1 MVVLHE
7 LSDFI
12 DCDFVIAD
20 SSCSYWYEGRCPQS
34 GNRLKLPRTS
44 MSEAIA
50 HGLMQYLANN
60 DYYSR
65 EGKMYGILLVELPNG
80 EQRVLKAFSGLLNG
94 CSVVEGWVPPIP
106 GRDEVAFEETRTL
119 AELDAIKQEIIT
131 LKQLTERQ
139 QYEMLSNDFEQQLQA
154 MSDRHR
160 YCKHQ
165 RQEKRQQ
172 ICNTLTPEALT
183 IALEQLD
190 EESRQQGIERR
201 QLKRQQNA
209 ILQPLQQI
217 IAATDARISELKQQ
231 RKALSRQL
239 QTQMHASYSL
249 TNFSGRSQS
258 LQELMPGGSPTGTGD
273 CCAPKLLHYAA
284 THNLKP
290 LAMAEFWWGASSVN
304 QDKIPGEF
312 YGACA
317 ERCQPLMG
325 FLLSGL
331 KPPFPAREKGGRSLS
346 PDRLCI
352 HKSFS
357 PPLTPPCQ
365 GGEPGTGYFPPL
377 HRGIKGGKS
386 GVCASLPKCVYT
398 EVTLPIIYEDEWL
411 IAVNKPAGLL
421 SVPGRYRDRQ
431 DSVLSRLRHLLPDG
445 MALVSVHRLD
455 QETSGILLL
464 ARDRQTHRQLSQQFQ
479 QRQVHKV
486 YEAIL
491 SGVLTVEQ
499 GKIELPLWGDPE
511 NRPEQKVD
519 WQQGKPSLTHFQVMA
534 REGDY
539 TRVEFTPL
547 TGRTH
552 QLRVHAADTRG
563 LGITILGDRLY
574 GCRAVTSRL
583 HLHAREL
590 RFDHP
595 QLEKTLHLQAI
606 TPF

>member
-1 MVVLHE
+1 MVIIRS

-12 DCDFVIAD
+12 DYNFAISN
-20 SSCSYWYEGRCPQS
+20 SSPSYYYEGRCLQS
-34 GNRLKLPRTS
+34 GDCLKLPRTS
-44 MSEAIA
+44 MAEAIA
-50 HGLMQYLANN
+50 HGLMQQLANN
-60 DYYSR
+60 DCYSR

-94 CSVVEGWVPPIP
+94 CSLVEDWVPPIP
-106 GRDEVAFEETRTL
+106 GRDEVALEEARTL
-119 AELDAIKQEIIT
+119 AQLDAIKQEILT

-139 QYEMLSNDFEQQLQA
+139 QYQTLFDEFEQQLQA

-160 YCKHQ
+160 HCKHQ

-172 ICNTLTPEALT
+172 ICDPLT
-183 IALEQLD
+183 LEQLD

-209 ILQPLQQI
+209 VLQPLQQL
-217 IAATDARISELKQQ
+217 IAVTDARISELKQQ

-239 QTQMHASYSL
+239 QAQMHATYSL
-249 TNFSGRSQS
+249 TNFSGRSRS
-258 LQELMPGGSPTGTGD
+258 LQQLMPGGFPTGTGD

-304 QDKIPGEF
+304 QDKIQGEF

-331 KPPFPAREKGGRSLS
+331 KPILIPNRDVYTISPLS
-346 PDRLCI
+346 PT
-352 HKSFS
+352 K
-357 PPLTPPCQ
+357 
-365 GGEPGTGYFPPL
+365 GE
-377 HRGIKGGKS
+377 I
-386 GVCASLPKCVYT
+386 
-398 EVTLPIIYEDEWL
+398 PIIYEDEWL

-431 DSVLSRLRHLLPDG
+431 DSVLSRLRHLLADG
-445 MALVSVHRLD
+445 ITLASVHRLD

-479 QRQVHKV
+479 QRQVYKV

-491 SGVLTVEQ
+491 SGAVTVDQ
-499 GKIELPLWGDPE
+499 GTIELPLWADPE
-511 NRPEQKVD
+511 NRPNQKVD
-519 WQQGKPSLTHFQVMA
+519 WQHGKPSLTHFQVMA
-534 REGDY
+534 REEDY
-539 TRVEFTPL
+539 TRVEFKPL

-552 QLRVHAADTRG
+552 QLRVHAADVRG
-563 LGITILGDRLY
+563 LGVTILGDRLY
-574 GCRAVTSRL
+574 GCCAVTSRL

-590 RFDHP
+590 RFKHP
-595 QLEKTLHLQAI
+595 QLEKSLHLQAI

>member
-1 MVVLHE
+1 MVVLHA

-12 DCDFVIAD
+12 DCDFAIGD
-20 SSCSYWYEGRCPQS
+20 SSCSYWYEGHCPQN
-34 GNRLKLPRTS
+34 GDCLKLPRTS

-60 DYYSR
+60 DCYSR

-80 EQRVLKAFSGLLNG
+80 QQRVLKAFSGFLNG
-94 CSVVEGWVPPIP
+94 CNVVDGWVPPIP
-106 GRDEVAFEETRTL
+106 GRDKVAFEEARTL

-139 QYEMLSNDFEQQLQA
+139 QYEILFNDFEQQLQA

-209 ILQPLQQI
+209 VLQPLQQLI
-217 IAATDARISELKQQ
+217 TATDARISELKQQ
-231 RKALSRQL
+231 RKALSCQL
-239 QTQMHASYSL
+239 QAQMHASYSL

-331 KPPFPAREKGGRSLS
+331 RPISIRNRDFNTTHLRNSNVFDFNEKSSNFPT
-346 PDRLCI
+346 
-352 HKSFS
+352 FS
-357 PPLTPPCQ
+357 P
-365 GGEPGTGYFPPL
+365 
-377 HRGIKGGKS
+377 IKG
-386 GVCASLPKCVYT
+386 
-398 EVTLPIIYEDEWL
+398 EIPIIYEDEWL

-421 SVPGRYRDRQ
+421 SVPGRYGDRQ

-445 MALVSVHRLD
+445 MALLSVHRLD
-455 QETSGILLL
+455 RETSGILLL

-486 YEAIL
+486 YETIL

-499 GKIELPLWGDPE
+499 GKIDLPLWGDPE
-511 NRPEQKVD
+511 NRPYQKVD
-519 WQQGKPSLTHFQVMA
+519 WQYGKPSLTHFQVIA

-539 TRVEFTPL
+539 TRLEFTPL

-552 QLRVHAADTRG
+552 QLRVHAADTQG

-583 HLHAREL
+583 HLHAREI
-590 RFDHP
+590 RFEHP

>member
-1 MVVLHE
+1 MVVLHA

-12 DCDFVIAD
+12 DCDFAVSD
-20 SSCSYWYEGRCPQS
+20 SSCSYWYEGRCLQS
-34 GNRLKLPRTS
+34 GVGVARRRHRLKLPRTS

-50 HGLMQYLANN
+50 HGLMQHLATNEL
-60 DYYSR
+60 YSR

-80 EQRVLKAFSGLLNG
+80 EQKVLKAFSGLLNG
-94 CSVVEGWVPPIP
+94 CSVVEGWVPPIL
-106 GRDEVAFEETRTL
+106 GRDEVALEEARTL
-119 AELDAIKQEIIT
+119 AQLDAIKQEILS

-139 QYEMLSNDFEQQLQA
+139 QYETLSGEFEQQLQA

-160 YCKHQ
+160 HCKHQ

-172 ICNTLTPEALT
+172 ICNTLTLEALT

-209 ILQPLQQI
+209 VLQPLQQL
-217 IAATDARISELKQQ
+217 IAATDARIGELKQQ
-231 RKALSRQL
+231 RKALSCQL
-239 QTQMHASYSL
+239 QAQMHATYSL
-249 TNFSGRSQS
+249 TNFSGRSLS
-258 LQELMPGGSPTGTGD
+258 LQQLMPGGSPTGTGD

-290 LAMAEFWWGASSVN
+290 LAMAEFWWGTSSVN
-304 QDKIPGEF
+304 QDKIQGEF

-331 KPPFPAREKGGRSLS
+331 KPISTSIPNRGFHTTS
-346 PDRLCI
+346 PLFFTKAEI
-352 HKSFS
+352 
-357 PPLTPPCQ
+357 
-365 GGEPGTGYFPPL
+365 
-377 HRGIKGGKS
+377 
-386 GVCASLPKCVYT
+386 
-398 EVTLPIIYEDEWL
+398 PIIYEDEWL

-421 SVPGRYRDRQ
+421 SVSGRYRDRQ
-431 DSVLSRLRHLLPDG
+431 DSVLSRLRHLLADG
-445 MALVSVHRLD
+445 MALASVHRLD

-491 SGVLTVEQ
+491 SGAVTVER
-499 GKIELPLWGDPE
+499 GTIELPLWGDPE
-511 NRPEQKVD
+511 NRPYQKVD
-519 WQQGKPSLTHFQVMA
+519 WQRGKPSLTHFQVMA

-552 QLRVHAADTRG
+552 QLRVHAADTQG
-563 LGITILGDRLY
+563 LGITILGDRFY

-590 RFDHP
+590 RFEHP
-595 QLEKTLHLQAI
+595 QLEKTLHLQVV

>member
-1 MVVLHE
+1 MVILYP

-12 DCDFVIAD
+12 DCDFAISD
-20 SSCSYWYEGRCPQS
+20 SSCSYWYEGRCLQS
-34 GNRLKLPRTS
+34 GVGVARRRHRLKLPRTS
-44 MSEAIA
+44 MAEAIA
-50 HGLMQYLANN
+50 HGLMQSFINN
-60 DYYSR
+60 DCYSR

-106 GRDEVAFEETRTL
+106 GRDEVALEEARTL
-119 AELDAIKQEIIT
+119 AQLDAIKQEIIT

-139 QYEMLSNDFEQQLQA
+139 QYETLFDDFEQQLQA

-160 YCKHQ
+160 DCKHQ

-172 ICNTLTPEALT
+172 ICNTLSPEALT
-183 IALEQLD
+183 IAVEQLD

-209 ILQPLQQI
+209 VLQPLQQL
-217 IAATDARISELKQQ
+217 IAAADARISELKQQ

-239 QTQMHASYSL
+239 QAQMHATYSL
-249 TNFSGRSQS
+249 TNFSGRSRS
-258 LQELMPGGSPTGTGD
+258 LQQLMPGGSPTGTGD

-290 LAMAEFWWGASSVN
+290 LAMAEFWWGASSLN
-304 QDKIPGEF
+304 QDKIQGEF
-312 YGACA
+312 YGACT

-331 KPPFPAREKGGRSLS
+331 KPISIPNRDFYTTTPLLLNKLTYLCSSNEKDCNFPT
-346 PDRLCI
+346 
-352 HKSFS
+352 FS
-357 PPLTPPCQ
+357 P
-365 GGEPGTGYFPPL
+365 
-377 HRGIKGGKS
+377 IK
-386 GVCASLPKCVYT
+386 
-398 EVTLPIIYEDEWL
+398 EEIPIIYEDEWL

-421 SVPGRYRDRQ
+421 SVPGRYHDRQ

-445 MALVSVHRLD
+445 MALASVHRLD
-455 QETSGILLL
+455 QQTSGILLL
-464 ARDRQTHRQLSQQFQ
+464 ARDRQTHRQLSQEFQ
-479 QRQVHKV
+479 QRRVHKV

-491 SGVLTVEQ
+491 AGAVTVEQ
-499 GKIELPLWGDPE
+499 GVIDLPLWGDPE
-511 NRPEQKVD
+511 NRPAQKVD
-519 WQQGKPSLTHFQVMA
+519 WQHGKPSLTHFQVMA
-534 REGDY
+534 READY
-539 TRVEFTPL
+539 TRVEFTPS

-552 QLRVHAADTRG
+552 QLRVHAADARG
-563 LGITILGDRLY
+563 LGVTILGDRLY
-574 GCRAVTSRL
+574 GCCAVTNRL

-590 RFDHP
+590 RFEHP

>member
-1 MVVLHE
+1 MGLLHP

-12 DCDFVIAD
+12 GWDFALND
-20 SSCSYWYEGRCPQS
+20 SSCSYWYEGRCLES
-34 GNRLKLPRTS
+34 GARLKLPRTS
-44 MSEAIA
+44 ISEAIA
-50 HGLMQYLANN
+50 HGLMQQFTNN
-60 DYYSR
+60 DCYSR
-65 EGKMYGILLVELPNG
+65 EGKMYGILLIELPNG

-106 GRDEVAFEETRTL
+106 GRDEVAFEEARTL
-119 AELDAIKQEIIT
+119 AQLDAIKQEILT
-131 LKQLTERQ
+131 LKQLAERQ
-139 QYEMLSNDFEQQLQA
+139 QCQTILDEFEQQLQA

-160 YCKHQ
+160 HCKHQ

-172 ICNTLTPEALT
+172 IYNTLTSEALT

-209 ILQPLQQI
+209 VLQPLQKL

-231 RKALSRQL
+231 RKALSCQL
-239 QTQMHASYSL
+239 QAQMSASYTL
-249 TNFSGRSQS
+249 TNFSGRSKS

-284 THNLKP
+284 THHLKP

-304 QDKIPGEF
+304 HDKIQGEF

-331 KPPFPAREKGGRSLS
+331 KPNPPAPFPAFAQRLVGVASRREEMEGGVRSPY
-346 PDRLCI
+346 PDR
-352 HKSFS
+352 
-357 PPLTPPCQ
+357 
-365 GGEPGTGYFPPL
+365 GG
-377 HRGIKGGKS
+377 
-386 GVCASLPKCVYT
+386 
-398 EVTLPIIYEDEWL
+398 VTLPVIYEDEWL

-445 MALVSVHRLD
+445 MALTSVHRLD

-464 ARDRQTHRQLSQQFQ
+464 ARDCSTHRQLSQQFQ
-479 QRQVHKV
+479 QRQIHKV

-491 SGVLTVEQ
+491 AGAVTVEQ
-499 GKIELPLWGDPE
+499 GVIDLPLWGDPE
-511 NRPEQKVD
+511 NRPDQKVD
-519 WQQGKPSLTHFQVMA
+519 WQHGKPSLTYFQVMA
-534 REGDY
+534 REKDY

-552 QLRVHAADTRG
+552 QLRVHAADARG

-574 GCRAVTSRL
+574 GCCAVTSRL

-590 RFDHP
+590 RFEHP

>member
-1 MVVLHE
+1 MVIIRS

-12 DCDFVIAD
+12 DCNAISN
-20 SSCSYWYEGRCPQS
+20 SSPSYYYEGRCLQS
-34 GNRLKLPRTS
+34 GGRLKLPRTS
-44 MSEAIA
+44 MAEAIA
-50 HGLMQYLANN
+50 HGLMQQLANN
-60 DYYSR
+60 DCYSR

-94 CSVVEGWVPPIP
+94 CSVVEDWVPPIP
-106 GRDEVAFEETRTL
+106 GRDEVALEEARTL
-119 AELDAIKQEIIT
+119 AQLDAIKQELLT

-139 QYEMLSNDFEQQLQA
+139 QYQTLFDEFEQQLQA

-160 YCKHQ
+160 HCKHQ

-172 ICNTLTPEALT
+172 ICDPLT
-183 IALEQLD
+183 LEQLD

-209 ILQPLQQI
+209 VLQPLQQL
-217 IAATDARISELKQQ
+217 IAVTDARISELKQQ

-239 QTQMHASYSL
+239 QAQMHATYSL
-249 TNFSGRSQS
+249 TNFSGRSRS
-258 LQELMPGGSPTGTGD
+258 LQELMPGGFPTGTGD

-304 QDKIPGEF
+304 QDKIQGEF

-331 KPPFPAREKGGRSLS
+331 KPISIPNRDVYTISPLS
-346 PDRLCI
+346 PTKAEI
-352 HKSFS
+352 
-357 PPLTPPCQ
+357 
-365 GGEPGTGYFPPL
+365 
-377 HRGIKGGKS
+377 
-386 GVCASLPKCVYT
+386 
-398 EVTLPIIYEDEWL
+398 PIIYEDEWL

-445 MALVSVHRLD
+445 ITLASVHRLD

-479 QRQVHKV
+479 QRQVYKV

-491 SGVLTVEQ
+491 SGAVTVEQ
-499 GKIELPLWGDPE
+499 GTIELPLWADPE
-511 NRPEQKVD
+511 NRPHQKVD
-519 WQQGKPSLTHFQVMA
+519 WQHGKPSLTHFQVMA
-534 REGDY
+534 REKDY

-552 QLRVHAADTRG
+552 QLRVHAADVRG
-563 LGITILGDRLY
+563 LGVTILGDRLY
-574 GCRAVTSRL
+574 GCCAVTSRL

-590 RFDHP
+590 RFEHP

>member
-1 MVVLHE
+1 MVIIRS

-12 DCDFVIAD
+12 DCNAISN
-20 SSCSYWYEGRCPQS
+20 SSPSYYYEGRCLQS

-44 MSEAIA
+44 MAEAIA
-50 HGLMQYLANN
+50 HGLMQQLANN
-60 DYYSR
+60 DCYSR

-94 CSVVEGWVPPIP
+94 CSLVEDWVPTIP
-106 GRDEVAFEETRTL
+106 GRDEVALEEARTL
-119 AELDAIKQEIIT
+119 AQLDAIKQEILT

-139 QYEMLSNDFEQQLQA
+139 QYQILFDEFEQQLQA

-160 YCKHQ
+160 HCKHQ

-172 ICNTLTPEALT
+172 IRDPLT
-183 IALEQLD
+183 LEQLD

-209 ILQPLQQI
+209 VLQPLQQL

-239 QTQMHASYSL
+239 QAQMHATYSL
-249 TNFSGRSQS
+249 TNFSGRSRS
-258 LQELMPGGSPTGTGD
+258 LQELMPGGFPTGTGD

-304 QDKIPGEF
+304 QDKIQGEF
-312 YGACA
+312 YKACA

-331 KPPFPAREKGGRSLS
+331 KPISIPNRDVYTISPLS
-346 PDRLCI
+346 PT
-352 HKSFS
+352 K
-357 PPLTPPCQ
+357 
-365 GGEPGTGYFPPL
+365 GE
-377 HRGIKGGKS
+377 I
-386 GVCASLPKCVYT
+386 
-398 EVTLPIIYEDEWL
+398 PIIYEDEWL

-445 MALVSVHRLD
+445 ITLASVHRLD

-479 QRQVHKV
+479 QRQVYKV

-491 SGVLTVEQ
+491 SGAVTVDQ
-499 GKIELPLWGDPE
+499 GTIELPLWADPE
-511 NRPEQKVD
+511 NRPNQKVD
-519 WQQGKPSLTHFQVMA
+519 WQHGKPSLTHFQVMA
-534 REGDY
+534 REKDY

-552 QLRVHAADTRG
+552 QLRVHAADVRG
-563 LGITILGDRLY
+563 LGVTILGDRLY
-574 GCRAVTSRL
+574 GCCAVTSRL

-590 RFDHP
+590 RFEHP
-595 QLEKTLHLQAI
+595 QLEKSLHLQVI

>member
-1 MVVLHE
+1 MVVFHA

-12 DCDFVIAD
+12 DCDFALSD
-20 SSCSYWYEGRCPQS
+20 SSPSYWYEGRCLQS

-50 HGLMQYLANN
+50 HRLMQQLANN
-60 DYYSR
+60 DCYSG

-106 GRDEVAFEETRTL
+106 GRDEVALEEARTL
-119 AELDAIKQEIIT
+119 AELDAIKQEILS

-139 QYEMLSNDFEQQLQA
+139 QYETLSHEFEQQLQA

-160 YCKHQ
+160 HCKHQ

-172 ICNTLTPEALT
+172 ICDTLTKEALA

-201 QLKRQQNA
+201 KLKRQQNEV
-209 ILQPLQQI
+209 LQPLQQL

-239 QTQMHASYSL
+239 QARMHATYSL
-249 TNFSGRSQS
+249 TNFSGRSLS
-258 LQELMPGGSPTGTGD
+258 LQQLMPGGLPTGTGD

-304 QDKIPGEF
+304 QDKIQGEF
-312 YGACA
+312 YGACI

-331 KPPFPAREKGGRSLS
+331 KPNPFPCKE
-346 PDRLCI
+346 
-352 HKSFS
+352 
-357 PPLTPPCQ
+357 
-365 GGEPGTGYFPPL
+365 
-377 HRGIKGGKS
+377 RGD
-386 GVCASLPKCVYT
+386 
-398 EVTLPIIYEDEWL
+398 VTLPILYEDEWL

-421 SVPGRYRDRQ
+421 SVPGRYSDRQ

-445 MALVSVHRLD
+445 MRLASVHRLD
-455 QETSGILLL
+455 QETSGILLV
-464 ARDRQTHRQLSQQFQ
+464 ARDRQTHKQLSQQFQ

-491 SGVLTVEQ
+491 SGIAIAEQ
-499 GKIELPLWGDPE
+499 GVIDLPLWGDPE
-511 NRPEQKVD
+511 NRPDQKVD
-519 WQQGKPSLTHFQVMA
+519 WQNGKPSLTQFQVIS
-534 REGDY
+534 REQDY

-552 QLRVHAADTRG
+552 QLRVHAADVRG
-563 LGITILGDRLY
+563 LGIAILGDRLY
-574 GCRAVTSRL
+574 GCDAVTSRL

-590 RFDHP
+590 HFKHP
-595 QLEKTLHLQAI
+595 QLKKTLYLKAI

>member
-12 DCDFVIAD
+12 DCDFAIAD

-34 GNRLKLPRTS
+34 GDLLKLPRTS

-50 HGLMQYLANN
+50 HGLMQYLINN
-60 DYYSR
+60 DCYSR
-65 EGKMYGILLVELPNG
+65 EGKMYGILLVELPNS
-80 EQRVLKAFSGLLNG
+80 EQRVLKAFSGLLNS

-106 GRDEVAFEETRTL
+106 GRDEVAFEESRTL
-119 AELDAIKQEIIT
+119 AQLDAIKQEIIT

-284 THNLKP
+284 TYNLKP
-290 LAMAEFWWGASSVN
+290 LAMAEFWWGGSSIN
-304 QDKIPGEF
+304 QDKVPGEF

-331 KPPFPAREKGGRSLS
+331 RPNPPAPFPAREGGVRSPS
-346 PDRLCI
+346 PDR
-352 HKSFS
+352 
-357 PPLTPPCQ
+357 
-365 GGEPGTGYFPPL
+365 GGVWG
-377 HRGIKGGKS
+377 
-386 GVCASLPKCVYT
+386 

-431 DSVLSRLRHLLPDG
+431 DSVLSRLRNLLADG

-455 QETSGILLL
+455 RETSGILLL

>member
-1 MVVLHE
+1 MVVLHP

-12 DCDFVIAD
+12 DCDAIRD
-20 SSCSYWYEGRCPQS
+20 SSCSYWYEGRCLES
-34 GNRLKLPRTS
+34 GDRLKLPRTS

-50 HGLMQYLANN
+50 HGLMQQLANN
-60 DYYSR
+60 DCYSR
-65 EGKMYGILLVELPNG
+65 EGKMYGILLIELPNG
-80 EQRVLKAFSGLLNG
+80 EQWVLKAFSGLLNG

-106 GRDEVAFEETRTL
+106 GRDEVAFEEARTL
-119 AELDAIKQEIIT
+119 AQLDAIKQELLT

-139 QYEMLSNDFEQQLQA
+139 QYETLLHDFEQQLQA

-160 YCKHQ
+160 DCKHQ

-172 ICNTLTPEALT
+172 ICKTLSPEALT

-201 QLKRQQNA
+201 QLKRQQNGR
-209 ILQPLQQI
+209 LQPLQQL

-231 RKALSRQL
+231 RKVLSRQL
-239 QTQMHASYSL
+239 QAQMQASYSL

-290 LAMAEFWWGASSVN
+290 LAMAEFWWGVSSVN

-331 KPPFPAREKGGRSLS
+331 RPNPPTLLPCREG
-346 PDRLCI
+346 
-352 HKSFS
+352 
-357 PPLTPPCQ
+357 
-365 GGEPGTGYFPPL
+365 
-377 HRGIKGGKS
+377 
-386 GVCASLPKCVYT
+386 A

-431 DSVLSRLRHLLPDG
+431 DSVLSRFGHLLPDG
-445 MALVSVHRLD
+445 MSLASVHRLD

-491 SGVLTVEQ
+491 SGVVTVEQ
-499 GKIELPLWGDPE
+499 GVIDLPLWGDPE
-511 NRPEQKVD
+511 NRPYQKVD
-519 WQQGKPSLTHFQVMA
+519 WQHGKPSLTHFQVMA
-534 REGDY
+534 REKDY
-539 TRVEFTPL
+539 TRLEFTPL

-552 QLRVHAADTRG
+552 QLRVHAADVRG
-563 LGITILGDRLY
+563 LGIAILGDRLY
-574 GCRAVTSRL
+574 GCCAVASRL

-590 RFDHP
+590 RFKHP